1 MTDDDIRAIAEPHA
15 QYLGSQAL
23 TLRGQGVIDFARD
36 LIVARDAENLALEW
50 PVIEETTE
58 AGNE

>member
-15 QYLGSQAL
+15 QYLGSQVL

-36 LIVARDAENLALEW
+36 LIVAHEAERKALEW
-50 PVIEETTE
+50 PVIESEV
-58 AGNE
+58 A